1 MQFTVEQIKS
11 LITNND
17 IAVGRAMVALYN
29 EQTIDEKNDGQTRN
43 TNGRG
48 FSYRTAPKGTYY
60 AKWVLSGKKL
70 TGYHL
75 DNARKIAMFHI
86 KQLCNLANS
95 NMKKK
100 NEVVVEAEVISDDMN
115 NNNSYSL
122 AIVGDNEEMIVG

>member
-1 MQFTVEQIKS
+1 MEFTVEEIKN
-11 LITNND
+11 LIQNND

-29 EQTIDEKNDGQTRN
+29 EQTIDEKTDGQTRN

-86 KQLCNLANS
+86 KQLTNLANG

-100 NEVVVEAEVISDDMN
+100 NEVVVEAEIIN
-115 NNNSYSL
+115 QENSL
-122 AIVGDNEEMIVG
+122 AIVGSDGEMIVG